1 MSLLQI
7 SVRPETR
14 VFQIEKMNCRRLRRL
29 RARGLKG
36 VFEKAARCATS
47 DHDPI
52 RLFLLSSSNELTKIS
67 PWIACEAKRGR
78 GDRKKQPLGVKRQCP
93 PAVTEEE
100 SPISRHAWLLSHDP
114 ESVNFER
121 CLDPDSA
128 VQMRQRAIGNS
139 CRSVMKLVQAFFL
152 GYIHQ
157 RAIAGMRRSNK
168 DILPTD

>member
-7 SVRPETR
+7 SVRPKTR
-14 VFQIEKMNCRRLRRL
+14 IFQIEKVNSRRL
-29 RARGLKG
+29 RARGFKG
-36 VFEKAARCATS
+36 FFEKRGWGATI

-52 RLFLLSSSNELTKIS
+52 RLFFLSSSNELTNIS
-67 PWIACEAKRGR
+67 LRIACEAKHGR
-78 GDRKKQPLGVKRQCP
+78 GDWKNQPFWIKRKGP
-93 PAVTEEE
+93 PAITEEE
-100 SPISRHAWLLSHDP
+100 SPIRRHAWLLSHDP